1 VFCTVQHTHKKMG
14 FHHLWDNADIA
25 QSRWLIE
32 EIQRHLNFLIEEE
45 RAANERNRNRRHRRR
60 NNEPN
65 VSDDEDVESEFQS
78 ESDFDDDE
86 HWTVLPEIRN
96 RLGPAASDVITEIR
110 DMNRKD
116 AVQHLQAVLGPAAS
130 DVLEETRGRFFT
142 QDPQND
148 SE

>member
-1 VFCTVQHTHKKMG
+1 MG
-14 FHHLWDNADIA
+14 FHHLWDNADIH

-32 EIQRHLNFLIEEE
+32 EIQNHLNFLIEEE
-45 RAANERNRNRRHRRR
+45 RAANARNRNRRHRRR
-60 NNEPN
+60 NNEPD

-78 ESDFDDDE
+78 ESDSDDDD
-86 HWTVLPEIRN
+86 HWTVLTEIANRIGPE
-96 RLGPAASDVITEIR
+96 ASDVIAEFR
-110 DMNRKD
+110 DMNRND
-116 AVQHLQAVLGPAAS
+116 AVQILSACSGPAAS